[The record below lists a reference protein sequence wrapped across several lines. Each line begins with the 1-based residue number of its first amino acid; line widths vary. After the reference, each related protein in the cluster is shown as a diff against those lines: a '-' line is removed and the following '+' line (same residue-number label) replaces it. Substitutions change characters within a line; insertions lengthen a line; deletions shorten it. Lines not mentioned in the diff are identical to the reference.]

1 MVRDRLGRNRGDT
14 VRVLTAR
21 LRRPTYNPGAM
32 TGLLPILLVTH
43 ICLALG
49 LFLPSLLLPFT
60 LRARRSAEES
70 ASPVVRLLLRL
81 QSQGGLVIA
90 VGLALTGTGLVAILG
105 TQLLSQPWLLVALS
119 IYAANLAIALF
130 IQRPNLR
137 RLVGVRAASD
147 DRTWTD
153 RARRQRYVSYAM
165 AGLVG
170 TIGVLMSAKPQ
181 LW

>member
-1 MVRDRLGRNRGDT
+1 MPALF
-14 VRVLTAR
+14 
-21 LRRPTYNPGAM
+21 
-32 TGLLPILLVTH
+32 PILLGTH

-49 LFLPSLLLPFT
+49 LFLPSLLLPFA

-70 ASPVVRLLLRL
+70 ASPVVRALLWLQSRGGIVIAIGLLLTGVAL
-81 QSQGGLVIA
+81 IA
-90 VGLALTGTGLVAILG
+90 VLG
-105 TQLLSQPWLLVALS
+105 TQLLSQPWLLVALA

-137 RLVGVRAASD
+137 RLVGVKASSD
-147 DRTWTD
+147 DRVWSE